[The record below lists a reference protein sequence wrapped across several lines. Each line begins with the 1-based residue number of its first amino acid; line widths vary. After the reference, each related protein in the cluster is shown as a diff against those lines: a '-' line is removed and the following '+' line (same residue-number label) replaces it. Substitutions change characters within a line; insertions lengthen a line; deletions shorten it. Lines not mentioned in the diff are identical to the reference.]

1 MADGLSA
8 PGTEAPAALPAA
20 MALAVQSARPMR
32 VAGGQPVAAV
42 VLIEIDTKGMQ

>member
-1 MADGLSA
+1 MADGLSS

-20 MALAVQSARPMR
+20 LALAVQSARPMR

-42 VLIEIDTKGMQ
+42 VLIEIDTKGLQ